1 MNKLEIKNL
10 TKIYGKK
17 RANDGIT
24 VTLENGVYGLLG
36 PNGVGKTTLM
46 KQITTLIKPDKGEI
60 LYNGKDIFN
69 MDDKYRNIIGY
80 LPQEFGVYKNFTA
93 KQFLQYVGALKGMSG
108 KNLNSKVNELLELVG
123 LYDVRNKSIGKFSG
137 GMKRRVGIAQVLLN
151 DPKIIVLDEPTAG
164 LDPQERNRFRNLIA
178 KISRDKIIILSTH
191 IISDI
196 ESVAKETIMVKE
208 GKLLMKGTHREI
220 LSDMGME
227 LEWAEDGEICLQK
240 FQESPEGYYDAI
252 LMDIRMPRMT
262 GYDATKAIR
271 SLERSDASVIP
282 IIAMTADAFSE
293 DIEKCL
299 ECQMNAHIA
308 KPIDI
313 KELTR
318 LLKKYLI

>member
-17 RANDGIT
+17 RANNGIT

-36 PNGVGKTTLM
+36 PNGAGKTTLM

-108 KNLNSKVNELLELVG
+108 KNLNFKVNELLELVG

-164 LDPQERNRFRNLIA
+164 LDPQERTRFRNLIA

-220 LSDMGME
+220 LSDMNNKVYNIRVNNE
-227 LEWAEDGEICLQK
+227 EEINRI
-240 FQESPEGYYDAI
+240 QEKYKVISIQSDVDSTI
-252 LMDIRMPRMT
+252 LRVVSDTMP
-262 GYDATKAIR
+262 
-271 SLERSDASVIP
+271 
-282 IIAMTADAFSE
+282 
-293 DIEKCL
+293 
-299 ECQMNAHIA
+299 
-308 KPIDI
+308 
-313 KELTR
+313 KELNVESTSAR
-318 LLKKYLI
+318 FEDVYMFYFDLENAKEV